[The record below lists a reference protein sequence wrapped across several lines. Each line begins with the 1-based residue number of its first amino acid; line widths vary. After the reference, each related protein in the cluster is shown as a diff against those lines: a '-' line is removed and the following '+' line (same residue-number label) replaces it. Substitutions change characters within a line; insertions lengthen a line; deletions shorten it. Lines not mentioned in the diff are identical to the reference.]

1 MADHTL
7 PDVERRPATFD
18 DDAFERLL
26 AEAREGAA
34 ARERERALPHDLV
47 RRLVDTGFASGRVP
61 AVHGGEGI
69 SLRTQFR
76 RLIALASADSNVAHV
91 FRGHLAFV
99 EQRHFDT
106 DPAAQALWYERVL
119 GGGLVGNAQSEQTGT
134 TDLATTL
141 APVPGGFRLDGR
153 KFYTTGSIYADW
165 IDLSAHY
172 DGEDRQI
179 FVSTAAD
186 GVQSIDD
193 WAGFGQQLTGS
204 GTTVF
209 DNVFIDPADVRSYA
223 DDDEYK
229 HPYLMGYFQL
239 VLLAVVAGIAD
250 AAVRDTVEYVRP
262 RSRTFG
268 VAGTSSPREDPLV
281 QSVVGGLSSAA
292 HAARAIVL
300 ESATALDEA
309 LADYLAGAREP
320 ERFVAAQLDVYRAQ
334 QTVLP
339 IVIAAT
345 SELFEVGGASAVDR
359 GKALDRHWRNA
370 RTIASHN
377 PAINRK
383 RTIGEF
389 ELNGTGP
396 DWMRAAAK

>member
-1 MADHTL
+1 MMAEHTL
-7 PDVERRPATFD
+7 PGVEPRAAAFD
-18 DDAFERLL
+18 SAGFEHLL

-34 ARERERALPHDLV
+34 ERERAHELPHELV
-47 RRLVDTGFASGRVP
+47 RRVVETGFASARVP
-61 AVHGGEGI
+61 AAYGGEGV
-69 SLRTQFR
+69 SLRTQFS
-76 RLIALASADSNVAHV
+76 RLTRLASADSNVAHV

-106 DPAAQALWYERVL
+106 DPDAQARWYERVL

-141 APVPGGFRLDGR
+141 TPAPGGFRLDGR

-172 DGEDRQI
+172 DGQDRQA
-179 FVSTAAD
+179 FVSTAVD
-186 GVQSIDD
+186 GVRSIDD

-209 DNVFIDPADVRSYA
+209 ENVFIDPADVRSYA
-223 DDDEYK
+223 DDDEFK

-250 AAVRDTVEYVRP
+250 AALHDTVAYVRP

-281 QSVVGGLSSAA
+281 QSVVGELSSAA

-300 ESATALDEA
+300 ECATTLDEA
-309 LADYLAGAREP
+309 LGDYLAGAREP
-320 ERFVAAQLDVYRAQ
+320 ERFAAAQLDVYRAQ

-377 PAINRK
+377 PAINR
-383 RTIGEF
+383 RRAIGEW

-396 DWMRAAAK
+396 DWMQVAK